1 MGGLLV
7 VGGSYAA
14 VNIVIGAREAG
25 YDGRIRLLSAE
36 PHLPYQRP
44 PLSKAYLQGKDDEA
58 MLAIRAEAFFRQQQ
72 VELMLGRAAV
82 QIDRDEGCVRLEDG
96 SVLAYDRLALAIG
109 ARARRLPVPGADMQG
124 VLSLRSLDDARL
136 LRDQLAEAE
145 RVVVIGGGFVGLEAA
160 ASAIQLGKQVTV
172 LESQDRL
179 LARALGVPLAEFLAA
194 AHQRRGVALDF
205 GAQVAALEGD
215 LGRVRAVRTADG
227 RRFAADLVVVGIGSI
242 PNTELAQA
250 AGIACRDGILVDHFT
265 QTDDPA
271 VFAAGD
277 CARHPGR
284 TGERLRLES
293 VQNAAEQGRITG
305 ATMAGRQIPYEAVPW
320 FWSDQYDL
328 KLQMAGLAA
337 GADRTVCRGE
347 PAEDRFSLFHYRNDR
362 LIAVESVNRPAEHM
376 LARKLLA
383 ADLHPPPALVADPS
397 ADLRVL
403 LAEIAAVTAA
413 SPRR

>member
-1 MGGLLV
+1 MSGLLV

-25 YDGRIRLLSAE
+25 YDGRIRLVSAE

-58 MLAIRAEAFFRQQQ
+58 MLAIRAEAFYRQQE
-72 VELMLGRAAV
+72 VDLTLGRAAM

-96 SVLAYDRLALAIG
+96 AVLPYDRLALATG
-109 ARARRLPVPGADMQG
+109 ARVRRLPVPGADLQG
-124 VLSLRSLDDARL
+124 VLYLRSLDDARQ
-136 LRDQLAEAE
+136 LRDQLSAAE

-160 ASAIQLGKQVTV
+160 ASAIQLGKEVTV

-179 LARALGVPLAEFLAA
+179 LARALAAPLADFLAA
-194 AHQRRGVALDF
+194 AHRRRGVALEM

-215 LGRVRAVRTADG
+215 LGQVRAVLTGDG
-227 RRFAADLVVVGIGSI
+227 RRFAADLVIVGIGSI

-250 AGIACRDGILVDHFT
+250 AGIACRDGILVDRFAR
-265 QTDDPA
+265 TDDPDI
-271 VFAAGD
+271 FAAGD
-277 CARHPGR
+277 CVRHPSR
-284 TGERLRLES
+284 SGEHIRLES
-293 VQNAAEQGRITG
+293 VQNAAEQGRVAG
-305 ATMAGRQIPYEAVPW
+305 ANLAGRQTIYQAVPW

-337 GADRTVCRGE
+337 GADRTVHRGE
-347 PAEDRFSLFHYRNDR
+347 TGEERFSLFHYRNDR

-383 ADLHPPPALVADPS
+383 AELHPPPALAADSS

-403 LAEIAAVTAA
+403 LVEPAQAV
-413 SPRR
+413 

>member
-1 MGGLLV
+1 MSAGLLV

-44 PLSKAYLQGKDDEA
+44 PLSKAYLLGRDDEA
-58 MLAIRAEAFFRQQQ
+58 ALVIRAEAFYRQQE
-72 VELMLGRAAV
+72 VDLLLGRSAV
-82 QIDRDEGCVRLEDG
+82 QIDRSRGCVRLDDG
-96 SVLAYDRLALAIG
+96 LVLPYDRLALATG
-109 ARARRLPVPGADMQG
+109 ARVRRLPVAGADLDG
-124 VLSLRSLDDARL
+124 VLYLRSLEDARL
-136 LRDQLAEAE
+136 LRDKLAAAE
-145 RVVVIGGGFVGLEAA
+145 RLVVVGGGFVGLEAA

-179 LARALGVPLAEFLAA
+179 LARALAAPLAEFLAG
-194 AHQRRGVALDF
+194 AHQRRGVALEF

-215 LGRVRAVRTADG
+215 LGRVRAVCTEDG

-242 PNTELAQA
+242 PNTELAQT
-250 AGIACRDGILVDHFT
+250 AGIACRDGILVDRFT
-265 QTDDPA
+265 QTDDPR

-277 CARHPGR
+277 CARHPSRAGDW
-284 TGERLRLES
+284 LRLES

-383 ADLHPPPALVADPS
+383 ADRHPPPALAAAPG
-397 ADLRVL
+397 ADLRTL
-403 LAEIAAVTAA
+403 LAEPAQAG
-413 SPRR
+413 

>member
-1 MGGLLV
+1 MSGLLV

-44 PLSKAYLQGKDDEA
+44 PLSKAYLLGKTDEA

-72 VELMLGRAAV
+72 VELMLGRAVV

-96 SVLAYDRLALAIG
+96 TVLAYDRLALATG
-109 ARARRLPVPGADMQG
+109 ARARRLPVPGADLQG
-124 VLSLRSLDDARL
+124 VVYLRSLDDARL
-136 LRDQLAEAE
+136 LRGQLAAAE

-179 LARALGVPLAEFLAA
+179 LARALAAPLAVFLAA
-194 AHQRRGVALDF
+194 AHRRHGVVLEM

-215 LGRVRAVRTADG
+215 LGRVGAVLTQDG
-227 RRFAADLVVVGIGSI
+227 RRFAADLAIVGIGSI

-250 AGIACRDGILVDHFT
+250 AGIACRDGILVDRFAR
-265 QTDDPA
+265 TDDPDI
-271 VFAAGD
+271 FAAGD
-277 CARHPGR
+277 CVRHPGR
-284 TGERLRLES
+284 SGESIRLES
-293 VQNAAEQGRITG
+293 VQNAAEQGRVAG
-305 ATMAGRQIPYEAVPW
+305 ANLAGCQTAYEAVPW
-320 FWSDQYDL
+320 FWSDQHDL

-337 GADRTVCRGE
+337 GADRTVHRGE
-347 PAEDRFSLFHYRNDR
+347 TGEERFSLFHYRNDR
-362 LIAVESVNRPAEHM
+362 LIAVDSVNRPAEHM

-383 ADLHPPPALVADPS
+383 AERHPPPALAADPS
-397 ADLRVL
+397 CDLRAL
-403 LAEIAAVTAA
+403 LVEPAQAV
-413 SPRR
+413 

>member
-293 VQNAAEQGRITG
+293 VQNAAEQGRVAG
-305 ATMAGRQIPYEAVPW
+305 ANMAGRQFAYEAVPW

-337 GADRTVCRGE
+337 GADRTVRRGE

-383 ADLHPPPALVADPS
+383 ADRHPPPALAADPG
-397 ADLRVL
+397 ADLRTL
-403 LAEIAAVTAA
+403 LAEPAQAG
-413 SPRR
+413 